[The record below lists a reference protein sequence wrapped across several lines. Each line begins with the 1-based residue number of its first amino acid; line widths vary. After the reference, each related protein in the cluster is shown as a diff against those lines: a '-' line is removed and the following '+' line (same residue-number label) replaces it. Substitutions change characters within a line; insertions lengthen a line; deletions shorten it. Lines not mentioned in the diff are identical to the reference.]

1 MKNSIE
7 KLELLSEIEELMSY
21 DKNNSTLINKEY
33 LKYLE
38 LEDLIGIRDDLL
50 RQKIYLKEETINWF
64 DELYEKTKK
73 DDA

>member
-1 MKNSIE
+1 MTKE
-7 KLELLSEIEELMSY
+7 KEELLQEIEELVSY
-21 DKNNSTLINKEY
+21 DNNSSTTINKDY

-73 DDA
+73 DDN

>member
-21 DKNNSTLINKEY
+21 DKNNSTSINKEY